1 MICFAICLVL
11 RRIQGLWLHCKQG
24 SRATSCIDAILN
36 VFCIIGDIMFSFLGS
51 GSRSAL
57 DNLHTVHEQ
66 LPIAVL
72 KGDVLSAIRRAVQR
86 GRQWKCEWARK
97 LFLPRTKPNATR
109 IVPVPPPRPSAKS
122 SSTHPTSSSP
132 RKPGKHIL
140 RLFFPRFIHLHS
152 IPTTSLVLLPPP
164 FLAPSQEE
172 AAQTPFVYGTLW
184 CPGDGAVLKDGA
196 REREQRKVFHDRS
209 YSRVGSRAPN
219 SDAPVEDE
227 RFMDMD
233 SSEVTGEG
241 KERVYQRTLISSRTE
256 PPLFAVPRL
265 SCSADVVLGLM
276 IRPRASGSTC
286 R

>member
-97 LFLPRTKPNATR
+97 LFLPSHRLTVQLQFPQSSRDETQCYPYRT
-109 IVPVPPPRPSAKS
+109 
-122 SSTHPTSSSP
+122 STT
-132 RKPGKHIL
+132 
-140 RLFFPRFIHLHS
+140 
-152 IPTTSLVLLPPP
+152 TTS
-164 FLAPSQEE
+164 F
-172 AAQTPFVYGTLW
+172 
-184 CPGDGAVLKDGA
+184 
-196 REREQRKVFHDRS
+196 R
-209 YSRVGSRAPN
+209 
-219 SDAPVEDE
+219 
-227 RFMDMD
+227 
-233 SSEVTGEG
+233 
-241 KERVYQRTLISSRTE
+241 
-256 PPLFAVPRL
+256 
-265 SCSADVVLGLM
+265 
-276 IRPRASGSTC
+276 
-286 R
+286 